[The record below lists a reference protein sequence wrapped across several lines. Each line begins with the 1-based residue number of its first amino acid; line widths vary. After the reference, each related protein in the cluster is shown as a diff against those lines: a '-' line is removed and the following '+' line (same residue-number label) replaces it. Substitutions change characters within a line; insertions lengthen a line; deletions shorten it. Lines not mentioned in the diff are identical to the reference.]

1 MAAGAKFEG
10 TTGADGKIQH
20 DLPIEAQT
28 ASLTVFDDR
37 PEGAQLKYRIQL
49 AELPPADTVKGVKTR
64 LQNLGYYW
72 GVADDTLE
80 RVHAEAQR
88 WPARERRQ

>member
-37 PEGAQLKYRIQL
+37 PEGAQLKYRIAKL
-49 AELPPADTVKGVKTR
+49 
-64 LQNLGYYW
+64 
-72 GVADDTLE
+72 
-80 RVHAEAQR
+80 
-88 WPARERRQ
+88 